1 MFHSLEPK
9 LTREYFQWFIYLN
22 NNQIFIISLFLHSLS
37 FLLSPF
43 LPPPFPSQTHSK
55 TINISHQQ
63 QCLNSQ
69 LHNTLFHF
77 QFSHPKTSPCRSHS
91 SSSTM
96 HITTMSIESNKE
108 NIPPVYTKG
117 VNTKISISIMA
128 SSCKR
133 SGKRKIKKR
142 TPLADIT
149 HLFHNSMTRQ
159 ENGVSSASIQLHL
172 DSRRRALAVVSG
184 SKKLRIGFR

>member
-1 MFHSLEPK
+1 MFKFPTSQHPLPSSILSPKNLTASL
-9 LTREYFQWFIYLN
+9 T
-22 NNQIFIISLFLHSLS
+22 
-37 FLLSPF
+37 LLS
-43 LPPPFPSQTHSK
+43 
-55 TINISHQQ
+55 
-63 QCLNSQ
+63 
-69 LHNTLFHF
+69 
-77 QFSHPKTSPCRSHS
+77 S
-91 SSSTM
+91 SAM

-117 VNTKISISIMA
+117 VNKKISISIMA

-133 SGKRKIKKR
+133 IGKRKIKKR